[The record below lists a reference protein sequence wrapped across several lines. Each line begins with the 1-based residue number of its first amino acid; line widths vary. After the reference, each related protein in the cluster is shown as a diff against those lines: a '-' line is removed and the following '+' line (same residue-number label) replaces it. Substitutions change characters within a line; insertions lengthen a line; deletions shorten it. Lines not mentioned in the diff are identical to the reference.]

1 MGKVSHEI
9 LLDSLFDGVYFV
21 DPDKKITFW
30 NKAAERI
37 TGYSKEE
44 VIGSRCSDNL
54 LRHVDENGHELCLT
68 GCPLAAT
75 IKDGCIRE
83 AHVYLH
89 HKQGHRVP
97 VSVRSSPV
105 RDEDGAVIGGVE
117 IFSDNSNLLQILREM
132 ERLKKDAYVDELTN
146 VGNRRFCEM
155 TLQTRLFE
163 LKSFGVPLGLIF
175 LDLDNFK
182 QYNDIHGHATGD
194 EILIMTGRTITNIL
208 RRMDS
213 IARWGGEEFVV
224 ILPHIDVEVLQEVS
238 ERMRSFIE
246 STYLVSGDKRF
257 NITASIGATM
267 ALLED
272 TPSSIIQRADRLM
285 YESKASGKNRV
296 TMG

>member
-1 MGKVSHEI
+1 MDKVSHEI

-21 DPDKKITFW
+21 DTDKKITFW

-37 TGYSKEE
+37 TGFSKEE
-44 VIGSRCSDNL
+44 VLGSRCSDNL

-68 GCPLAAT
+68 GCPLSAT
-75 IKDGCIRE
+75 IKDSGFRE
-83 AHVYLH
+83 ANVFLH

-97 VSVRSSPV
+97 VSVRTSPV
-105 RDEDGAVIGGVE
+105 RDEDGAVIGGIE
-117 IFSDNSNLLQILREM
+117 IFSDNSNLLQILRDM
-132 ERLKKDAYVDELTN
+132 ERLKKEAYVDELTS

-163 LKSFGVPLGLIF
+163 LKNFGIPFSLIF

-182 QYNDIHGHATGD
+182 QCNDIHGHVIGD
-194 EILIMTGRTITNIL
+194 KILIMTGRTITNIL

-213 IARWGGEEFVV
+213 ISRWGGEEFVV
-224 ILPHIDVEVLQEVS
+224 ILPHVEVEVLLEVS
-238 ERMRSFIE
+238 ERMRAFIE
-246 STYLVSGDKRF
+246 SSYLVSDGKSL

-296 TMG
+296 TIG

>member
-1 MGKVSHEI
+1 M
-9 LLDSLFDGVYFV
+9 
-21 DPDKKITFW
+21 
-30 NKAAERI
+30 
-37 TGYSKEE
+37 
-44 VIGSRCSDNL
+44 
-54 LRHVDENGHELCLT
+54 RHVDENGHELCLT

-75 IKDGCIRE
+75 IQDSGFRE

-97 VSVRSSPV
+97 VSVRTSPV
-105 RDEDGAVIGGVE
+105 RDEYGKVIGGVE
-117 IFSDNSNLLQILREM
+117 IFSDNSNLLQILRDM
-132 ERLKKDAYVDELTN
+132 ERLKKEAYVDELTN

-155 TLQTRLFE
+155 TLQTRIFE
-163 LKSFGVPLGLIF
+163 LKNFGIPLGIIF

-182 QYNDIHGHATGD
+182 QCNDVHGHVTGD
-194 EILIMTGRTITNIL
+194 EMLIMTGRTITNIL

-213 IARWGGEEFVV
+213 ISRWGGEEFVV
-224 ILPHIDVEVLQEVS
+224 ILPHIDVGVLQEVS
-238 ERMRSFIE
+238 ERMRAFIE
-246 STYLVSGDKRF
+246 SGYLVSGGKRL

-296 TMG
+296 TLG

>member
-1 MGKVSHEI
+1 MDKVSHEI

-21 DPDKKITFW
+21 DTDKKITFW

-37 TGYSKEE
+37 TGFSKEE

-68 GCPLAAT
+68 GCPLSAT
-75 IKDGCIRE
+75 IKDSGIRE
-83 AHVYLH
+83 ANVYLH

-97 VSVRSSPV
+97 VSVRTSPV
-105 RDEDGAVIGGVE
+105 RDEDGAVIGGIE
-117 IFSDNSNLLQILREM
+117 IFSDNSNLLQILRDM
-132 ERLKKDAYVDELTN
+132 ERLKKEAYVDELTS

-155 TLQTRLFE
+155 TLQTRIFE
-163 LKSFGVPLGLIF
+163 LKNFGIPFSLIF

-182 QYNDIHGHATGD
+182 QCNDVHGHVIGD
-194 EILIMTGRTITNIL
+194 KILIMTGRTITNIL

-213 IARWGGEEFVV
+213 ISRWGGEEFVV
-224 ILPHIDVEVLQEVS
+224 ILPHVEVEILLEVS
-238 ERMRSFIE
+238 ERMRAFIE
-246 STYLVSGDKRF
+246 SSYLVSGGKSL

>member
-1 MGKVSHEI
+1 MGKVSHEM
-9 LLDSLFDGVYFV
+9 LLDNLFDGVYFV
-21 DPDKKITFW
+21 DPDRKITFW

-68 GCPLAAT
+68 GCPLSAT
-75 IKDGCIRE
+75 IRDSGIRE

-97 VSVRSSPV
+97 VSVRTSPV
-105 RDEDGAVIGGVE
+105 RDEDGTVIGGVE
-117 IFSDNSNLLQILREM
+117 IFSDNSNLLQILRDM
-132 ERLKKDAYVDELTN
+132 ERLKKEAYVDELTN

-155 TLQTRLFE
+155 TLQTRIFE
-163 LKSFGVPLGLIF
+163 LKSFDVPFGLIF

-182 QYNDIHGHATGD
+182 QCNDIHGHAAGD

-213 IARWGGEEFVV
+213 ICRWGGEEFVV
-224 ILPHIDVEVLQEVS
+224 ILPHIGVEILREVS
-238 ERMRSFIE
+238 ERMRAFIE
-246 STYLVSGDKRF
+246 SSYLVTGGKSF

-267 ALLED
+267 ALLKD
-272 TPSSIIQRADRLM
+272 TPSSIIHRADRLM

-296 TMG
+296 TIG